1 VSICLTNISSIR
13 LTVTLI
19 NEEKVRENKT
29 LYFLGFFNPI
39 LYKSGKLDEIINNAI
54 VIIINTFETDLTTEI
69 FMSKTIFTESNSI

>member
-1 VSICLTNISSIR
+1 M
-13 LTVTLI
+13 TLI

-29 LYFLGFFNPI
+29 LYFLGFNPI